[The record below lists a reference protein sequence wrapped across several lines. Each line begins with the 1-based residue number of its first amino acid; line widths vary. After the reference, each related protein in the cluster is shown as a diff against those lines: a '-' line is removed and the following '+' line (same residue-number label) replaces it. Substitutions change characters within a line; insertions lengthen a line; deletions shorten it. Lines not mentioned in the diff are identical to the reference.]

1 MGKNRLLI
9 KEEEH
14 HNALKQMALLESYYE
29 WVYER
34 FSAYIGHYV
43 LDAGCGVGSF
53 SALIEERVKHIWAA
67 DISAE
72 NLRLAEERF
81 SASDTV
87 EVVHIDFEKDNLF
100 FDTREVDTIVCLD
113 FLEHI
118 EDDNRMLEK
127 FLKVINPGGYLLLK
141 VPACKNL
148 FGSIDIASGHY
159 RRYNAKELARKCLQI
174 GWIVKEFG
182 YMNFAGVVPYWF
194 KNRGLKRKTNFSRTF
209 SPWQMAMIRRLVTV
223 IKRVDA
229 LVGPPFGLS
238 ALVAA
243 RKPR

>member
-1 MGKNRLLI
+1 MGKKRLLI
-9 KEEEH
+9 KEEGH
-14 HNALKQMALLESYYE
+14 HKALKQMALLESYYE

-34 FSAYIGHYV
+34 FSEYIGYYV

-53 SALIEERVKHIWAA
+53 SALIEERAKHVWAA

-87 EVVHIDFEKDNLF
+87 EVVHIDFEKDNHF
-100 FDTREVDTIVCLD
+100 FNSREVDTIVCLD

-118 EDDNRMLEK
+118 EDDKRMLEK

-174 GWIVKEFG
+174 GWIVKEVG
-182 YMNFAGVVPYWF
+182 YMNVAGVVPYWI
-194 KNRGLKRKTNFSRTF
+194 KSRGLKRKTNFSRTF
-209 SPWQMAMIRRLVTV
+209 SPWQMNMIRKLVTI